1 MATTEDKTVPG
12 VSVATATPRL
22 QPGEAIKPLDLV
34 DSEAVSNLARG
45 FLAVLEPELVR
56 VHRSLEELVV
66 WRNAG
71 PHPVYYT
78 TMSWLVKYMMFN
90 DWASAVGSVCFPQ

>member
-56 VHRSLEELVV
+56 VHRSLEELV
-66 WRNAG
+66 
-71 PHPVYYT
+71 
-78 TMSWLVKYMMFN
+78 
-90 DWASAVGSVCFPQ
+90 